1 MQKMEVVEDDDSG
14 FELDDISYTEFKTEK
29 KQNDPFL
36 EVKISSLSP
45 KMKRKANRLAKKYE
59 GIGGNLF
66 AFACKYSQEIGFDG
80 VVAFFAK
87 TNLIHH
93 YSVTLRASLFKNQK
107 MLIFKK
113 DAEFLINKYFKDE
126 EK

>member
-1 MQKMEVVEDDDSG
+1 MEVVEDDDSG